1 MKTNVKKL
9 ALVLFTLGT
18 VALGCKKEDE
28 VQPASPAAIAQD
40 GTNDQVSKKGYT
52 VTSLYIKK
60 VGTTEEGT
68 NEADKF
74 KGWSFLF
81 HDKGELLAITAEGE
95 QILGKWS
102 SKEGERETIT
112 IDFGTITPFN
122 LLNNTWVVTKKTDL
136 SKTMEDRDESD
147 GTTASVVFEK

>member
-18 VALGCKKEDE
+18 VAVGCKKEDE
-28 VQPASPAAIAQD
+28 VQPASPAAITQD
-40 GTNDQVSKKGYT
+40 GTNDPVVKKGYT

-60 VGTTEEGT
+60 AGSAGEGT
-68 NEADKF
+68 NEADKL

-81 HDKGELLAITAEGE
+81 LDKGELMAVNAEGE
-95 QILGKWS
+95 RILGKWS
-102 SKEGERETIT
+102 SKTGERETIVV
-112 IDFGTITPFN
+112 DFGTTVPLN

-136 SKTMEDRDESD
+136 SKIMEDNDESD
-147 GTTASVVFEK
+147 GITASVVLEK